1 MGGKRTLDDYD
12 GRMTEL
18 QMFTVIDAALLAEA
32 LPADLRD
39 DASQAA
45 EGVLGRLHERQ
56 RTYRFPV
63 MVGTETV
70 SIPNRLHFS
79 SDHSSDGE
87 TDIIFLIAKC
97 LEARSNDGF
106 HRQRAARQLLE
117 DVQPWSAPF
126 IMALIGEYVI
136 EILREIYHGLTP
148 QASAALA
155 DFICANPSY
164 WLLTQ
169 QRVVSYWNV
178 YYRAQFRRS
187 DYVGFKLLD
196 TLAEAAR
203 SRS

>member
-1 MGGKRTLDDYD
+1 MGGKRTLDNYD

-136 EILREIYHGLTP
+136 EIP
-148 QASAALA
+148 ASISSFATVFLLA
-155 DFICANPSY
+155 PVSRVMARMLIPS
-164 WLLTQ
+164 
-169 QRVVSYWNV
+169 QRRW
-178 YYRAQFRRS
+178 RIF
-187 DYVGFKLLD
+187 
-196 TLAEAAR
+196 AR
-203 SRS
+203 SSFESLFMSYLYIMQIYSQDNS